1 MQNCLLRALGLG
13 LVFGLLAVGPF
24 LLVLAIV
31 SAVRTEIFLRG
42 CVAAEGTVLGLESM
56 RTSHGNHGYS
66 PIFRFTADDG
76 QIHIV
81 VSKVATNPPTF
92 KRGDQVKV
100 MYPPGHPESA
110 RIDSYSQ
117 LWMFPRVASTLG
129 GLLTWVSVV
138 LVLRRRRQALA

>member
-1 MQNCLLRALGLG
+1 
-13 LVFGLLAVGPF
+13 
-24 LLVLAIV
+24 
-31 SAVRTEIFLRG
+31 
-42 CVAAEGTVLGLESM
+42 
-56 RTSHGNHGYS
+56 
-66 PIFRFTADDG
+66 
-76 QIHIV
+76 
-81 VSKVATNPPTF
+81 
-92 KRGDQVKV
+92 